1 MKRLI
6 VCLVALPLLAACSA
20 GSTDNPT
27 SLNAPGTPS
36 AAPAG
41 PGLVTSPPAAA
52 GTSCA
57 SAAPVAPAPAGS
69 TTDLTQKP
77 AVPRPA
83 GAAPCGLQVMDVVVG
98 QGAAAAAGQ
107 KLSMKYVGVLY
118 ADGSEFDSS
127 WKRGKDQTFDFT
139 LGAQQVIAGW
149 DQGLVGMKV
158 GGRRELVIPPAL
170 GYGPQGSPPV
180 IPPNAPLIFVVDLV
194 KLG

>member
-1 MKRLI
+1 MKKTLA
-6 VCLVALPLLAACSA
+6 LVVTVGLLLTGCGSGTKKSSSLAAIPSGPCQAS
-20 GSTDNPT
+20 
-27 SLNAPGTPS
+27 GT
-36 AAPAG
+36 G
-41 PGLVTSPPAAA
+41 
-52 GTSCA
+52 
-57 SAAPVAPAPAGS
+57 
-69 TTDLTQKP
+69 TTDLSVKP
-77 AVPRPA
+77 VVAKPTA
-83 GAAPCGLQVMDVVVG
+83 AAPTVTTVTDIVCGTGEEAKKGSKTVI
-98 QGAAAAAGQ
+98 
-107 KLSMKYVGVLY
+107 KYLGVLY
-118 ADGSEFDSS
+118 SDGTEFDSS